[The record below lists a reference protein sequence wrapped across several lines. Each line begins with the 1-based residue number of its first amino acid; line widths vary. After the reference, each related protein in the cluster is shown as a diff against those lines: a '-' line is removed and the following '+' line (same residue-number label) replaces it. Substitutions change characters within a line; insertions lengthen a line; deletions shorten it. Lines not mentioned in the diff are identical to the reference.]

1 MTVKQMQT
9 TMETMRSICGPKNK
23 VTDDQIDGKFNNL
36 LKENIFDI
44 IEISYRIK
52 ERSVHRRQRFKMLHI
67 MCCTNGWNNEEK

>member
-36 LKENIFDI
+36 LKENIFDLI
-44 IEISYRIK
+44 AI
-52 ERSVHRRQRFKMLHI
+52 F
-67 MCCTNGWNNEEK
+67 